1 MKLAILYHSESGNTK
16 AAAAYVKEGMEQ
28 VEGVTVNVASI
39 KEATAEDLEGVC
51 GVALGAPTYFAEMS
65 WQMLQFL
72 ETTKLP
78 LSDKL
83 GCAFSTANMSQGG
96 SELVLQN
103 LNTVMLAKGMTVYSG
118 GTSHGKP
125 FTHVGANAFAV
136 DGGIDDHAEV
146 LRALGK
152 KFAEK
157 ANEYFG

>member
-1 MKLAILYHSESGNTK
+1 MKLAILYHSVSGNTK
-16 AAAAYVKEGMEQ
+16 AAAAYIKEGMEQ
-28 VEGVTVNVASI
+28 AEGVTCETYSI
-39 KEATAEDLEGVC
+39 EEAAPEDLEGVC
-51 GVALGAPTYFAEMS
+51 GVAIGAPTYYAQVS

-78 LSDKL
+78 LADKL
-83 GCAFSTANMSQGG
+83 GCAFSTSNVNQGG

-103 LNTVMLAKGMTVYSG
+103 INTVMLAKGMVVYSG

-125 FTHVGANAFAV
+125 FTHVGANAFAA

-146 LRALGK
+146 LKALGK

-157 ANEYFG
+157 ALQLFA

>member
-16 AAAAYVKEGMEQ
+16 AAAAFVKEGMEQ
-28 VEGVTVNVASI
+28 VEGVTAACISI
-39 KEATAEDLEGVC
+39 KDATPEDLEGVC
-51 GVALGAPTYFAEMS
+51 GIALGAPTYYAEMS

-78 LSDKL
+78 LADKL

-103 LNTVMLAKGMTVYSG
+103 LNTVMLARGMVVYSG
-118 GTSHGKP
+118 GTAHGKP

-136 DGGIDDHAEV
+136 DGGIEDHAEV

-157 ANEYFG
+157 AAQLF

>member
-1 MKLAILYHSESGNTK
+1 MKLAILYHSESGHTK
-16 AAAAYVKEGMEQ
+16 AAAAFVQEGMEQ
-28 VEGVTVNVASI
+28 VENVTVQAIDI
-39 KEATAEDLEGVC
+39 KDAVPEDMDGVC
-51 GVALGAPTYFAEMS
+51 GVAIGAPTYYAQVS

-78 LSDKL
+78 LADKL
-83 GCAFSTANMSQGG
+83 GCAFSTANVNQGG

-103 LNTVMLAKGMTVYSG
+103 INTVMLAKGMTVYSG

-136 DGGIDDHAEV
+136 DGGIEGHAEV

-157 ANEYFG
+157 AVQYFG